1 VNFLRSILFG
11 GLNDELEEILSEGQ
25 QFVQCENI
33 QMLKKRARPRIN
45 LIPINQLITNVHI
58 VFFFLFMKLLFSL
71 NR

>member
-1 VNFLRSILFG
+1 MNFLRSILFG

-58 VFFFLFMKLLFSL
+58 CFLFLIYEIIVFIK
-71 NR
+71 